1 MLQESTMKRAFS
13 VLLTLMLFAVG
24 AQSAQAQEKAK
35 SGTVRIEQ
43 VNVALFW
50 SASLGGGTLSHK
62 GQSYDFVVGGLGVG
76 GVGASSLKATGEV
89 YDMGRVTDFE
99 GVYGQA
105 RVGYALADRS
115 SGKLWLQNAKGVV
128 LALKAE
134 RKGLALTL
142 GADGVVVKF
151 K

>member
-1 MLQESTMKRAFS
+1 
-13 VLLTLMLFAVG
+13 VLALAVLAAG
-24 AQSAQAQEKAK
+24 SQSALAQDKPK
-35 SGTVRIEQ
+35 SGSVTIEQ

-62 GQSYDFVVGGLGVG
+62 GKSYDFVVGGLGVG

-89 YDMGRVTDFE
+89 YELERPADFE

-105 RVGYALADRS
+105 RVGYAVADRS

-128 LALKAE
+128 LALKAD
-134 RKGLALTL
+134 RKGLSLNM